1 MLVKGINSA
10 ASCRY
15 RYVDANTN
23 IEQRKRLLQLLDQ
36 NNAANIPSDGE
47 NRKPV
52 QLVTDFF
59 INEAISNVEEGA
71 RLIGGAE
78 EHNTSDC
85 GDELDDTTPY
95 VTVCRAHSSVEIQNK
110 AGSSFLIADAA
121 ANRACKCSQIKTA
134 EGAELKVEQRR
145 GCI

>member
-15 RYVDANTN
+15 RYIDANTN
-23 IEQRKRLLQLLDQ
+23 IEQRKLLQLLDQ

-47 NRKPV
+47 NREPV
-52 QLVTDFF
+52 QLVIDLF
-59 INEAISNVEEGA
+59 INEAISKVEEGA

-85 GDELDDTTPY
+85 GDKVDDTTP
-95 VTVCRAHSSVEIQNK
+95 
-110 AGSSFLIADAA
+110 
-121 ANRACKCSQIKTA
+121 
-134 EGAELKVEQRR
+134 
-145 GCI
+145 

>member
-23 IEQRKRLLQLLDQ
+23 IKQRKRLLQLLDQ
-36 NNAANIPSDGE
+36 NNAANILSDGE
-47 NRKPV
+47 SREPV

-59 INEAISNVEEGA
+59 INEAISNVVEEGA

-85 GDELDDTTPY
+85 GDEVDDTTP
-95 VTVCRAHSSVEIQNK
+95 
-110 AGSSFLIADAA
+110 
-121 ANRACKCSQIKTA
+121 
-134 EGAELKVEQRR
+134 
-145 GCI
+145 

>member
-10 ASCRY
+10 TSCRY

-23 IEQRKRLLQLLDQ
+23 IKQRKRLLQLLDQ
-36 NNAANIPSDGE
+36 NNAANILSDGE
-47 NRKPV
+47 NREPV

-59 INEAISNVEEGA
+59 INEAIFNVEEEA

-85 GDELDDTTPY
+85 EDEVDDTTP
-95 VTVCRAHSSVEIQNK
+95 
-110 AGSSFLIADAA
+110 
-121 ANRACKCSQIKTA
+121 
-134 EGAELKVEQRR
+134 
-145 GCI
+145 

>member
-10 ASCRY
+10 ASCRH

-47 NRKPV
+47 NREPV

-71 RLIGGAE
+71 RLIGGAK
-78 EHNTSDC
+78 EHKTSDC
-85 GDELDDTTPY
+85 GDEVDDTIP
-95 VTVCRAHSSVEIQNK
+95 
-110 AGSSFLIADAA
+110 
-121 ANRACKCSQIKTA
+121 
-134 EGAELKVEQRR
+134 
-145 GCI
+145 

>member
-10 ASCRY
+10 ASCWY

-47 NRKPV
+47 NREPV

-71 RLIGGAE
+71 RLIGAE
-78 EHNTSDC
+78 EHKTSDC
-85 GDELDDTTPY
+85 GDEVKWMTQP
-95 VTVCRAHSSVEIQNK
+95 HK
-110 AGSSFLIADAA
+110 
-121 ANRACKCSQIKTA
+121 
-134 EGAELKVEQRR
+134 
-145 GCI
+145 

>member
-1 MLVKGINSA
+1 MKGINSA

-36 NNAANIPSDGE
+36 NNAANIPLDGE
-47 NRKPV
+47 NREPV

-59 INEAISNVEEGA
+59 INEAIFNVEEGA

-78 EHNTSDC
+78 EHKTSDC
-85 GDELDDTTPY
+85 GDEVDDTTPY
-95 VTVCRAHSSVEIQNK
+95 VTVCGAHSSVEIRNN

-121 ANRACKCSQIKTA
+121 ASCACKCSQIKTA
-134 EGAELKVEQRR
+134 EGAELKVEQRQ

>member
-15 RYVDANTN
+15 RYLDANTN
-23 IEQRKRLLQLLDQ
+23 IKQRKRLLQLLDQ
-36 NNAANIPSDGE
+36 NNAANILSDGE
-47 NRKPV
+47 NREPV

-59 INEAISNVEEGA
+59 INEAISNVKEGA

-85 GDELDDTTPY
+85 GDEVDDTTP
-95 VTVCRAHSSVEIQNK
+95 
-110 AGSSFLIADAA
+110 
-121 ANRACKCSQIKTA
+121 
-134 EGAELKVEQRR
+134 
-145 GCI
+145 

>member
-1 MLVKGINSA
+1 MLVKGLNSA

-15 RYVDANTN
+15 RYVDVNTN

-47 NRKPV
+47 NREPV

-85 GDELDDTTPY
+85 GDELDDTTP
-95 VTVCRAHSSVEIQNK
+95 
-110 AGSSFLIADAA
+110 
-121 ANRACKCSQIKTA
+121 
-134 EGAELKVEQRR
+134 
-145 GCI
+145 